1 LGCCWALMAA
11 LFALG
16 VMSLV
21 WMAFV
26 AALIALEKTLPWHR
40 IATWG
45 TAAILLVLA
54 IAVVAVPRS
63 VPGLVVPGSPSAMSA
78 MSSMH

>member
-1 LGCCWALMAA
+1 MAA

-16 VMSLV
+16 IMSLT

-26 AALIALEKTLPWHR
+26 AALIALEKTVPWR
-40 IATWG
+40 RGVSWA

-54 IAVVAVPRS
+54 TAVVAAPQA
-63 VPGLVVPGSPSAMSA
+63 VPGLVVPGGSHGAMHA
-78 MSSMH
+78 MP